1 MKTNILLLF
10 TLLAG
15 CGILEEK
22 KTFQLKPNG
31 ITTTNDYLMVDNVKS
46 TNTVFVI
53 GSEVQYFLEGV
64 SGFSIKDDKALFGT
78 SMTVTD
84 QQGNEVLHYDD
95 LFAES
100 DEGYSKDESSQLNFT
115 LAIGSPMVV
124 GGQYKW
130 QLRVWDKRGTGE
142 LVAEMPFT
150 VTEGKDLVGINTITS
165 GLKPAKVFILSNGS
179 LQSTDVKI
187 GQKLTLFF
195 EGVEGYTI
203 QPDSTVS
210 IGASMVV
217 VDKNGNNALEYSDV
231 FQQNPPMPAAKAKSI
246 SLYLVVGDTM
256 KAGETYL
263 WKMVL
268 WDKTNPKS
276 VESSISINVK
286 E

>member
-1 MKTNILLLF
+1 MKANSLF
-10 TLLAG
+10 VLIMLAG
-15 CGILEEK
+15 CGLLEKK
-22 KTFQLKPNG
+22 KTFQLKSNG
-31 ITTTNDYLMVDNVKS
+31 ITTTNDYVMVDNIKS
-46 TNTVFVI
+46 TKTEFVI

-84 QQGNEVLHYDD
+84 LQGKEVLQYDD
-95 LFAES
+95 LFADS
-100 DEGYSKDESSQLNFT
+100 DEGYSKEEASQLNFT
-115 LAIGSPMVV
+115 LAIGNPMVV
-124 GGQYKW
+124 AGQYTW
-130 QLRVWDKRGTGE
+130 RLRVWDKRGNGE
-142 LVAEMPFT
+142 LTAEMPFT
-150 VTEGKDLVGINTITS
+150 VTEGKDLVGINTLTS

-195 EGVEGYTI
+195 EGVVGYTI

-217 VDKNGNNALEYSDV
+217 VDKSGNNALEYSDV

-246 SLYLVVGDTM
+246 SLYLVVGEPM